1 MSRDTPVRIAKQ
13 SFRSFQEND
22 LLSYASAMAFQ
33 ALFALIPAVLAGI
46 ALLGFLDLEEVWQ
59 EDLAPQ
65 LEEQLEPDAY
75 SVVERTVEE
84 ILGERRGLWL
94 TFGIAF
100 ALWQVSGAVRA
111 TMTPLNGMY
120 HDEED
125 RPFLKRFAVSFL
137 LAPAIFACIGIALVS
152 IHVGAGVA
160 DRFDGVA
167 RWLLLLARWPFA
179 ALALAVSIWLLL
191 RFAPA
196 KRHST
201 WTSVGA
207 LFVLVAWLV
216 TSLGF
221 ALYASYVA
229 DYGSVFGSLASA
241 IVLLTY
247 LYLSAGAFLL
257 GAQLDAAVR
266 EQAVGQEDGD
276 DDTGGEEPGE
286 SEFRDGSRAGERT
299 GGRSGDPVR

>member
-1 MSRDTPVRIAKQ
+1 MDLQTPKRIAKQ
-13 SFRSFQEND
+13 SFDSFQEND

-33 ALFALIPAVLAGI
+33 ALFALIPAALAGI
-46 ALLGFLDLEEVWQ
+46 ALLGYLDLEEVWR
-59 EDLAPQ
+59 EDLGPQ
-65 LEEQLEPDAY
+65 IEERLEPDEY

-94 TFGIAF
+94 SFGIAF

-125 RPFLKRFAVSFL
+125 RPFLKRFGVSFL
-137 LAPAIFACIGIALVS
+137 LAPAIFLCIGSALVS

-160 DRFDGVA
+160 DRYDGFI
-167 RWLLLLARWPFA
+167 RWLLLLVRWPFA
-179 ALALAVSIWLLL
+179 ALALAISLWLLL

-201 WTSVGA
+201 WASVGA
-207 LFVLVAWLV
+207 LFVLAAWLA
-216 TSLGF
+216 TSFGF
-221 ALYASYVA
+221 ALYANYIA
-229 DYGSVFGSLASA
+229 DYGSVFGSLASV

-247 LYLSAGAFLL
+247 LYLSAGAFLF
-257 GAQLDAAVR
+257 GAQLDASVR
-266 EQAVGQEDGD
+266 EQAMGRDNEQERGEDESSVDGRPEHD
-276 DDTGGEEPGE
+276 L
-286 SEFRDGSRAGERT
+286 R
-299 GGRSGDPVR
+299 GRGRGTVR

>member
-59 EDLAPQ
+59 DDLAPQ
-65 LEEQLEPDAY
+65 LQEALEPDAY
-75 SVVERTVEE
+75 SVIERTVEE

-120 HDEED
+120 HDDED
-125 RPFLKRFAVSFL
+125 RPFVKRFGISFL
-137 LAPAIFACIGIALVS
+137 LAPAIFACIGIALLS
-152 IHVGAGVA
+152 IHVGAAVA
-160 DRFDGVA
+160 DRYDGLS
-167 RWLLLLARWPFA
+167 RWSLLLARWPFA
-179 ALALAVSIWLLL
+179 ALALALSLWLLL

-196 KRHST
+196 KRHSS

-221 ALYASYVA
+221 ALYANYVA

-266 EQAVGQEDGD
+266 EQALGPDGGDGDGEEDGASD
-276 DDTGGEEPGE
+276 DG
-286 SEFRDGSRAGERT
+286 RRAEQPT
-299 GGRSGDPVR
+299 TARSGDRVR

>member
-1 MSRDTPVRIAKQ
+1 MDRDTVKRIAKQ

-22 LLSYASAMAFQ
+22 LLSYASAMSFQ
-33 ALFALIPAVLAGI
+33 ALFALIPAALAGV
-46 ALLGFLDLEEVWQ
+46 ALLGFLNLEEVWQ
-59 EDLAPQ
+59 QDLAPQ
-65 LEEQLEPDAY
+65 VEERLEPDAY

-94 TFGIAF
+94 TFGIVF

-125 RPFLKRFAVSFL
+125 RPFLKRFGLSLL
-137 LAPAIFACIGIALVS
+137 LAPAISLCIGLALVS

-160 DRFDGVA
+160 DRFDGFA

-179 ALALAVSIWLLL
+179 ALALAVSLWLLL

-196 KRHST
+196 KRHSK

-207 LFVLVAWLV
+207 LFVLVAWLA

-229 DYGSVFGSLASA
+229 NYGSVFGSLASL

-247 LYLSAGAFLL
+247 LYLSTGAFLL

-266 EQAVGQEDGD
+266 AQAVGPDDEGAEGGGDSQDGQPA
-276 DDTGGEEPGE
+276 GRE
-286 SEFRDGSRAGERT
+286 SS
-299 GGRSGDPVR
+299 GRRGRVVR